1 MTATRL
7 ESEAA
12 RPVTIVS
19 MYEVEPAVDAAAVEL
34 ARTQHGVISADQLIE
49 IGVPETTV
57 AVRARPGGE
66 YARVLPGVFRLG
78 SASGCGAGRGAGQV
92 AAALLYAG
100 AAQAVV
106 TGMAALHLYG
116 VPSVDRIAAQFGDQ
130 IDIRLHVLVP
140 HDVRRDSHGF
150 VRIERTRYIPKTNTV
165 RGIPVSPVARAI
177 IDAGRTIGDVSLLRP
192 LISEAMNGGL
202 VTSAELLDVAATM
215 PVRGSVA
222 IRQVV
227 DEVSLGV
234 ASQAIADLR
243 DAILRADLRLPH
255 FLPTILDR
263 RGCFLARVHGY
274 RAPEGVAFLLTDDP
288 CSVAVAGATTR
299 LVDLRRTGVL
309 VLEATSAELR
319 ADPIGSLAAYAAAL
333 AESAGR
339 PAPDL
344 RILRAPGGIGRSVA
358 GVI

>member
-7 ESEAA
+7 ETEAA
-12 RPVTIVS
+12 PPVTVAS
-19 MYEVEPAVDAAAVEL
+19 MYEVEPAVDAAAAEL
-34 ARTQHGVISADQLIE
+34 ARIQHGVISADQLIE

-78 SASGCGAGRGAGQV
+78 SGSGCGAGQV
-92 AAALLYAG
+92 SAALLYAG

-116 VPSVDRIAAQFGDQ
+116 VPSVDRIAAQYGDQ

-140 HDVRRDSHGF
+140 HGVRRDSHGF
-150 VRIERTRYIPKTNTV
+150 VRIERTRYIPETNTV

-177 IDAGRTIGDVSLLRP
+177 VDAGRTIGDVSLLRP
-192 LISEAMNGGL
+192 LISEAMNRGL
-202 VTSAELLDVAATM
+202 VTSEDLLDVAATM
-215 PVRGSVA
+215 PVRGSIA

-234 ASQAIADLR
+234 ASQAITDLR
-243 DAILRADLRLPH
+243 DAVLRADLPLPH
-255 FLPTILDR
+255 FLATILDR

-274 RAPEGVAFLLTDDP
+274 RAPEGVAFVLTDDP

-299 LVDLRRTGVL
+299 LADLRRTGVL
-309 VLEATSAELR
+309 VLEATAAELR

-358 GVI
+358 GVV

>member
-7 ESEAA
+7 ETEAA
-12 RPVTIVS
+12 PPVTAAS
-19 MYEVEPAVDAAAVEL
+19 MYEVEPAVDAAAAEL
-34 ARTQHGVISADQLIE
+34 ARIQHGVISADQLIE

-78 SASGCGAGRGAGQV
+78 SGSGCGAGQV
-92 AAALLYAG
+92 SAALLYAG

-140 HDVRRDSHGF
+140 HGVRRDSHGF
-150 VRIERTRYIPKTNTV
+150 VRIERTRYIPETNMV
-165 RGIPVSPVARAI
+165 RGVPVSPVARAI
-177 IDAGRTIGDVSLLRP
+177 VDAGRTIGDVSLLRP
-192 LISEAMNGGL
+192 LISEAMNRGL
-202 VTSAELLDVAATM
+202 VSSAELLDVAATM

-243 DAILRADLRLPH
+243 DAVLRADLPLPH

-274 RAPEGVAFLLTDDP
+274 RAPEGVAFVLTDDP

-299 LVDLRRTGVL
+299 LADLRRTGVL

-358 GVI
+358 GVV